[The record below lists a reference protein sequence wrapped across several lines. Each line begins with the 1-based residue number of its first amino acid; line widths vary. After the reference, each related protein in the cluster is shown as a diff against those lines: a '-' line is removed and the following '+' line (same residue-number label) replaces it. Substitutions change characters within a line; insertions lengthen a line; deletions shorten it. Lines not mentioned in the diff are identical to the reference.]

1 MADFYKAF
9 ETSLLAQSGFIGD
22 PDNDEEEVYRGI
34 SRRFHPSWD
43 GWQII
48 DALRLSA
55 SNHNEFCKTLKQ
67 NQKLKEKVRVFF
79 KQMYWDRFWGDRVPD
94 QRIAEELFETSTEM
108 GVHRAVGCL
117 QEGLNIL
124 CSGQENYRHIIEDGL
139 FGPET
144 LMALKAYLKVNDAPY
159 LLKVMNILQGMEYIE
174 RIRRNPNQEAYVRD
188 WFKRIRIS
196 RESAGKGPAP
206 PTNLTID

>member
-1 MADFYKAF
+1 MADFDKAF
-9 ETSLLAQSGFIGD
+9 ETSLLAGSGFIGD

-34 SRRFHPSWD
+34 SRRFHPSWG

-55 SNHNEFCKTLKQ
+55 SNHNEFYKTLKQ
-67 NQKLKEKVRVFF
+67 NQKLKERVRVFF

-124 CSGQENYRHIIEDGL
+124 CAGQENYRHIIEDGL
-139 FGPET
+139 FGPKT
-144 LMALKAYLKVNDAPY
+144 RNALEAYLKIKDVPY
-159 LLKVMNILQGMEYIE
+159 LLKVMNIIQGMEYIE
-174 RIRRNPNQEAYVRD
+174 EIRRNPNQEKYARD

-196 RESAGKGPAP
+196 KESAEKGLAP
-206 PTNLTID
+206 PTNLRID